1 MCVCVLCITGFDPWD
16 VSKRGLADLLEMEQ
30 KPATVAMVNG
40 VGGDKSKAI
49 PTSTV
54 SLETT
59 SDLSWQD
66 ELKTIFPNV
75 NISFGG

>member
-1 MCVCVLCITGFDPWD
+1 MCVSFSLITGFDPWD

-30 KPATVAMVNG
+30 KPTQVTMVSRMARER
-40 VGGDKSKAI
+40 DETT

-66 ELKTIFPNV
+66 ELK
-75 NISFGG
+75 